1 MSVDGPLVVFLEIV
15 LINLLLSG
23 DNAVVIAMAAGRLPD
38 HLRARAV
45 WWGIAGAIVLRIA
58 LALAAVRLLAL
69 PLLQAAGAVLLAVI
83 AVRLVT
89 DDGTHKVKS
98 ADSLKGAVQ
107 TIIMAD
113 FVMSLDNVLAVAAL
127 ADGNMVLMAVGI
139 ALSIPLIPWGST
151 IMMRLLDRFP
161 PLMYAGAAILGY
173 AAGEMLVADRMAGP
187 WLIAL
192 WRKLGVM
199 APFLAATLVLA
210 CGLLMRLRS
219 RTGEAADGGKNDG
232 SR

>member
-23 DNAVVIAMAAGRLPD
+23 DNAVVIAMAAGRLPG

-45 WWGIAGAIVLRIA
+45 RWGIAGAIVLRIA
-58 LALAAVRLLAL
+58 LALAAVQLLAL
-69 PLLQAAGAVLLAVI
+69 PLLQAAGAVLLVVI

-98 ADSLKGAVQ
+98 ADSLKDAVK

-127 ADGNMVLMAVGI
+127 AGGNVALTAVGI
-139 ALSIPLIPWGST
+139 ALSIPLIPWGSAV
-151 IMMRLLDRFP
+151 MMRLLDRCP

-173 AAGEMLVADRMAGP
+173 AAGEMFVADRMAGP

-192 WRKLGVM
+192 WRKFDVM

-210 CGLLMRLRS
+210 CGLLMRLRP
-219 RTGEAADGGKNDG
+219 RARGRE
-232 SR
+232 